1 MFSYYHDLYLYL
13 KEAELGQWAEC
24 LEQQVSNTLNGERYG
39 DLPAW
44 VEVLEALPSIKPSC
58 IDLGNSVSI
67 GSQADCSL
75 EQQQA
80 LEEQLKQLIPWR
92 KGPFSIFDINI
103 DTEWRSDWKWDRLL
117 PHIDSLEG
125 KRVLDVGCGNGYHCL
140 RGLGA
145 GAKRVI
151 GIDPSPRF
159 VLQFLCIK
167 HFLAEQQA
175 KPVPVDIVPIGL
187 ESLPANLQHFD
198 TTFSMGVLYHRLS
211 PMEHLKQL
219 RATLKSGGQ
228 LILETLIIDGD
239 LGQCLVPEGRYA
251 KMNNVWFLPSAATL
265 ISWLTK
271 CGFKNAKLVDI
282 NTTTLN
288 EQRRTDWMHWQS
300 LEDFLDPVDQSK
312 TIEGHPAPLRAIF
325 TAQA

>member
-1 MFSYYHDLYLYL
+1 MFSYYNDLYRYL
-13 KEAELGQWAEC
+13 KETNVEQWAHC
-24 LEQQVSNTLNGERYG
+24 LEEQVNSTLNGERYG

-44 VEVLEALPSIKPSC
+44 VEVLKGLPSIKPSSV
-58 IDLGNSVSI
+58 DLLDSVSI
-67 GSQADCSL
+67 GSLADCSV
-75 EQQQA
+75 ENQQA
-80 LEEQLKQLIPWR
+80 LEEQLRQLIPWR
-92 KGPFSIFDINI
+92 KGPFSIFDIKM

-117 PHIDSLEG
+117 PFIDSLKG

-140 RGLGA
+140 RALGA
-145 GAKRVI
+145 GAERVI

-159 VLQFLCIK
+159 VIQFLCIK
-167 HFLAEQQA
+167 HFLAQQHQ

-187 ESLPANLQHFD
+187 ESMPQNLQHFD

-219 RATLKSGGQ
+219 RGTLKSGGQ
-228 LILETLIIDGD
+228 LILETLIIDGE

-251 KMNNVWFLPSAATL
+251 KMNNVWFLPSAPTL
-265 ISWLTK
+265 ISWLSK
-271 CGFKNAKLVDI
+271 CGFKEARLVDI
-282 NTTTLN
+282 NSTTLN

-300 LEDFLDPVDQSK
+300 LEDFLDPTDHSK